1 MVESV
6 NGMPASLAARA
17 ARISPSPCC
26 MPNRPTGA
34 STNGDDTFC
43 PTMVVARLREETST
57 STRWRNLIVSMSAR
71 LARSV
76 SSL

>member
-6 NGMPASLAARA
+6 NGMPAALAARA
-17 ARISPSPCC
+17 DRISPSPCC
-26 MPNRPTGA
+26 MPHSPIGA
-34 STNGDDTFC
+34 STNGDDAFC
-43 PTMVVARLREETST
+43 PMTVVARLRAETST
-57 STRWRNLIVSMSAR
+57 STRWRSLMASRSAR